1 MTLTTPTTA
10 EASTP
15 GWAQLPT
22 DERLRVAPDNPR
34 RDLGDLEELIDS
46 VKAHGILEPLLV
58 TPREDYYLLVCG
70 ARRLAAARFLEL
82 RTVPAVIRELTE
94 PERVAAMI
102 IENVQRSDLTPLEE
116 ASAYAR
122 LLEVD
127 PDATQRDLAKLTG
140 VSQRTVSARLAL
152 LELPIEAL
160 EALDTSRIT
169 LANAEQLHKL
179 VDAGLADRA
188 AELAVQQAHGKLPA
202 WQPLE
207 QAVKEDLDRLAL
219 ERKAEQTRAD
229 LKAQGITLLQEPKGG
244 WYNRV
249 PRPLAGDDHQ
259 GCLYVHPLVQVPLQE
274 HAARA
279 CHAAAVCPHGERVWM
294 CRDPKLHADQD
305 PRAAADADYH
315 AKREREADYQAK
327 REREEAERRQHDRA
341 LTVAARIRVERC
353 RALLAPEV
361 LATYQPI
368 QQVDDVLCTLLARL
382 EANVA
387 KAACKLLELDPVEEA
402 QSYGGTYKNYRRA
415 LEQLAEDPA
424 IRGRVARAVVLA
436 HAEEHLR
443 VGWGRWIGRV
453 ADRHLATLQAA
464 GHELSEAEQ
473 AKLEADRAEASAEPA
488 GPGGPDGEELRICRC
503 GDEADDH
510 DLDEDLEGRCTF
522 DDCECPA
529 YRPDAEDLEPAAEAA
544 AGDVDA
550 AAVP

>member
-1 MTLTTPTTA
+1 MTLTKPTTA
-10 EASTP
+10 EASAL
-15 GWAQLPT
+15 GWAQLDT
-22 DERLRVAPDNPR
+22 DQLRVAHDNPR

-58 TPREDYYLLVCG
+58 TPRDDVYLLVCG

-82 RTVPAVIRELTE
+82 RTVPAVIREFTE

-140 VSQRTVSARLAL
+140 VNQSTIARRLAL
-152 LELPIEAL
+152 LELPTEAQD
-160 EALDTSRIT
+160 ALDAGCINLGEAT
-169 LANAEQLHKL
+169 ELHKL
-179 VDAGLADRA
+179 VDAGLEHRA
-188 AELAVQQAHGKLPA
+188 AELARKQAAGELQHWEPIERLVG
-202 WQPLE
+202 
-207 QAVKEDLDRLAL
+207 EDLERLRIQQRTDEIL
-219 ERKAEQTRAD
+219 GELQ
-229 LKAQGITLLQEPKGG
+229 AQGARVLTEPKNG
-244 WYNRV
+244 WYSKA
-249 PRPLAGDDHQ
+249 PRPLAG
-259 GCLYVHPLVQVPLQE
+259 QE
-274 HAARA
+274 HARCIMYGDHIGLPIADHQA
-279 CHAAAVCPHGERVWM
+279 LGCHAAAVCKHGEPVWM
-294 CRDPKLHADQD
+294 CRDPKRHATEDT
-305 PRAAADADYH
+305 RSNWEIKH
-315 AKREREADYQAK
+315 EREQ
-327 REREEAERRQHDRA
+327 AERRHRDRA
-341 LTVAARIRVERC
+341 LNAAARIRVERC
-353 RALLAPEV
+353 RALLAPDV
-361 LATYQPI
+361 LATYQPT

-387 KAACKLLELDPVEEA
+387 KATCKLLELDPVEEP

-424 IRGRVARAVVLA
+424 TRGRVARAVVLA

-443 VGWGRWIGRV
+443 VGWGRWTDRV

-488 GPGGPDGEELRICRC
+488 GPGLPDGEELRSCRC

-510 DLDEDLEGRCTF
+510 DLDEDLEGPCTF
-522 DDCECPA
+522 DGCDCTA
-529 YRPDAEDLEPAAEAA
+529 YRPDAEDLEPVAEVSAADA
-544 AGDVDA
+544 DA